1 MIGCLCI
8 HGFTGAPYEIE
19 PLAAY
24 LKQTC
29 DWKIEMITLPGHGE
43 TPVLKGVYF
52 QEWIACAEVELVRL
66 LKECDVVYVIGFSM
80 GGMIAAY
87 LAGKYP
93 VSRLVLLSAAAQY
106 ISPGQLIQDLKSVIK
121 DSFHGRLEDNLLYKR
136 YKRKLTNTPV
146 SSALQFRKL
155 VKATKPGLKKLHIPV
170 LIVQGERDS
179 IVPLSSAYFLYET
192 IPSKE
197 KELCLLPDS
206 SHHIC
211 LEENPEFLFRTVEA
225 FLKRESGDSVNKS

>member
-1 MIGCLCI
+1 
-8 HGFTGAPYEIE
+8 
-19 PLAAY
+19 
-24 LKQTC
+24 
-29 DWKIEMITLPGHGE
+29 
-43 TPVLKGVYF
+43 
-52 QEWIACAEVELVRL
+52 
-66 LKECDVVYVIGFSM
+66 M

-136 YKRKLTNTPV
+136 YKRKLTSTPV

-179 IVPLSSAYFLYET
+179 IVPLSSAYYLYET

-197 KELCLLPDS
+197 KELCLLPDV